1 MNRFGYEIKD
11 ESEFV
16 ALKAVAIYN
25 DYSYSFEE
33 WFWSDLQRL
42 GYILLY
48 FNKENK
54 KIYSNVAID
63 EEYSTLSFNGCV
75 KEFSIPATPVLR
87 IGDYEVEFHP
97 DGIAVGCQFVSKE
110 IIQKIAN
117 HFNKGE

>member
-42 GYILLY
+42 GYTLLY

-54 KIYSNVAID
+54 TRMGLYSPEELMFVPINLLENEKILK
-63 EEYSTLSFNGCV
+63 EYNKF
-75 KEFSIPATPVLR
+75 KSI
-87 IGDYEVEFHP
+87 IE
-97 DGIAVGCQFVSKE
+97 
-110 IIQKIAN
+110 
-117 HFNKGE
+117 